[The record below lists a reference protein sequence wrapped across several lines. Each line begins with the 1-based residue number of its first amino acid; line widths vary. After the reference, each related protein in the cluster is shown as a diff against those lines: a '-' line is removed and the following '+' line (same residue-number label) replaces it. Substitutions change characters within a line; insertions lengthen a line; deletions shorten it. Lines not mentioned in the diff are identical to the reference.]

1 MATAPRAAHRQVGP
15 RGQLLLLDEC
25 VGLLRVFRRPPPHP
39 TPIISLPRTFSCDYK
54 ARPRPPPSYRMNFV
68 LPILCCHVHRERE
81 IEDPLTT
88 PFPTLAV
95 GRDLLGG

>member
-1 MATAPRAAHRQVGP
+1 
-15 RGQLLLLDEC
+15 
-25 VGLLRVFRRPPPHP
+25 
-39 TPIISLPRTFSCDYK
+39 
-54 ARPRPPPSYRMNFV
+54 MNFV

-88 PFPTLAV
+88 PFPTLVV